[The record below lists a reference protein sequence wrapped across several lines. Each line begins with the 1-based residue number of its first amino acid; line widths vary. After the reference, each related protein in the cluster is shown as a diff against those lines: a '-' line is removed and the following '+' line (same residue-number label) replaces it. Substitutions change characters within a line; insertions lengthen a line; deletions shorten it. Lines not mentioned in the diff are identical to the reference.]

1 MGIFQRLILSV
12 NQIQLFFV
20 VVVVVWFSLV
30 LFLDTINLRCLRDN
44 YIKVSVLSGTLL
56 NSKKRDRFVKV

>member
-12 NQIQLFFV
+12 NQIQLFF